1 MKRLILLLLPLALFA
16 CSKHS
21 QPVDGPVELTVP
33 TGVSLHGAT
42 ETSLTFQW
50 KVVKNATGYN
60 WELTEKESG
69 DVAGV
74 GSTAKRN
81 VEVTGLRKGTV
92 YMFKVRAEAGSNHS
106 GYSEPLE
113 AKTAGTQGPEDVAKI
128 CTDAPL
134 VLKLDSA
141 PVLGSSG
148 LVKIFK
154 ADGTEVDRI
163 DLADMAK
170 VTVLESGIMVPK
182 EQITSATAKH
192 TFMDVLS
199 CGGRTRNVHYT
210 PLRVKGKTLEIRH
223 HSGVLDFDTEYYV
236 TVDQSVCGKAVG
248 AGEWKVYTKKAPSS
262 NKEIVVDVD
271 GECDFCTVQGA
282 LSYADK
288 NGATIAVS
296 PGTYEEMLYLRDK
309 AGITIKGVDRDRVKI
324 IYPNS
329 EIYMNGSSA
338 RCLFLVENCDNLVM
352 EKITVENSFYASD
365 HKGQAE
371 CIYFNSG
378 NNTHKLT
385 IDNCALIS
393 WQDTFLCKGQVW
405 VHDSLIAGHCDFI
418 WGYPKACFFDNCEIR
433 SRAAGYIIQ
442 ARVPSASDIGFVF
455 YHCNLTAEDGV
466 SANSVYLARSAG
478 QSDCYDNVVYVNCTM
493 SSAIRTEGWLGNPA
507 PNPSTP
513 TATSGWREYGSKT
526 PSGEAVTGHNS
537 YGKYLS
543 TTEASLYCSRQDV
556 LGW

>member
-1 MKRLILLLLPLALFA
+1 MKKMKRILLLLLSLAIFA
-16 CSKHS
+16 CSKTGNT
-21 QPVDGPVELTVP
+21 VDGPVELTVP

-60 WELTEKESG
+60 WVLTEKESG
-69 DVAGV
+69 QEAGV

-81 VEVTGLRKGTV
+81 VEVTGLRKGTD
-92 YMFKVRAEAGSNHS
+92 YLFKVRAEAGSNHS
-106 GYSEPLE
+106 DYCAPVE
-113 AKTAGTQGPEDVAKI
+113 ARTSGTPGPEDVETMCI
-128 CTDAPL
+128 DAPL
-134 VLKLDSA
+134 VLKFDSA
-141 PVLGSSG
+141 PSLGSSG
-148 LVKIFK
+148 LIKIFK

-163 DLADMAK
+163 DLADIAK
-170 VTVLESGIMVPK
+170 VTILESGIMVPK
-182 EQITSATAKH
+182 EPVTSSTKH
-192 TFMDVLS
+192 TFMDVIT
-199 CGGRTRNVHYT
+199 CGGRTRKVHYT
-210 PLRVKGKTLEIRH
+210 PLKVKGKTLEIRH
-223 HSGVLDFDTEYYV
+223 HSGVLDFDSEYYV

-385 IDNCALIS
+385 IDDCSLIS

-405 VHDSLIAGHCDFI
+405 VHSSLIAGHCDFI

-433 SRAAGYIIQ
+433 SRAAGYIVQ
-442 ARVPSASDIGFVF
+442 ARIQSASDKGFVF
-455 YHCNLTAEDGV
+455 YNCNLTAEDGV
-466 SANSVYLARSAG
+466 GANSVYLARSAG
-478 QSDCYDNVVYVNCTM
+478 QADCYDNVVYVNCTM
-493 SSAIRTEGWLGNPA
+493 SSAIRTEGWLGDPV

-513 TATSGWREYGSKT
+513 TATSGWREYGSK
-526 PSGEAVTGHNS
+526 GEGASSARNS
-537 YGKYLS
+537 YGKTLS
-543 TTEASLYCSRQDV
+543 TEEASIYCSRQDV

>member
-50 KVVKNATGYN
+50 KVVNNATGYN
-60 WELTEKESG
+60 WQLNEKESG
-69 DVAGV
+69 EVAGV

-81 VEVTGLRKGTV
+81 VEITGLRKGTYYV
-92 YMFKVRAEAGSNHS
+92 FKVRAEAGSNHS
-106 GYSEPLE
+106 EYCSPVE
-113 AKTAGTQGPEDVAKI
+113 AKTEGNAGEVENVETI

-134 VLKLDSA
+134 VLKCDSA

-148 LVKIFK
+148 MIRIFK

-170 VTVLESGIMVPK
+170 VTILESGIMVPK
-182 EQITSATAKH
+182 EPVTSSTKH
-192 TFMDVLS
+192 TFMDVIT
-199 CGGRTRNVHYT
+199 CGGRTRTVHYT
-210 PLRVKGKTLEIRH
+210 PLKVKGKTMEIRH
-223 HSGVLDFDTEYYV
+223 HSGVLDFDSEYYV
-236 TVDQSVCGKAVG
+236 TVDESVCGKAVG
-248 AGEWKVYTKKAPSS
+248 AGEWKIFTGKAPSS
-262 NKEIVVDVD
+262 AKEIVVDAD
-271 GECDFCTVQGA
+271 GEGDFCTIQGA

-288 NGATIAVS
+288 SGATIAIA

-309 AGITIKGVDRDRVKI
+309 AGITLKGIDRSRVKI

-329 EIYMNGSSA
+329 ENYMSGSSV
-338 RCLFLVENCDNLVM
+338 RCLFLVENCDNLVL
-352 EKITVENSFYASD
+352 EKLTIENSFYASD

-433 SRAAGYIIQ
+433 SRAAGYIVQ
-442 ARVPSASDIGFVF
+442 ARIQSASDKGFVF
-455 YHCNLTAEDGV
+455 YNCNLTAEDGV
-466 SANSVYLARSAG
+466 GANSVYLARSAG
-478 QSDCYDNVVYVNCTM
+478 QSDCFDNVVYVNCTM
-493 SSAIRTEGWLGNPA
+493 SSAIRTEGWLGSPA

-513 TATSGWREYGSKT
+513 TATSGWREYGSKNA
-526 PSGEAVTGHNS
+526 SGEAITGHNS

-543 TTEASLYCSRQDV
+543 TTEASIYCSRQDV

>member
-1 MKRLILLLLPLALFA
+1 MKRLIILLLPLALFA
-16 CSKHS
+16 CSKKNHT
-21 QPVDGPVELTVP
+21 VDGPVDLTVP
-33 TGVSLHGAT
+33 ENVVLHDAT

-50 KVVKNATGYN
+50 KTVKNATGYN

-69 DVAGV
+69 EEAGV

-81 VEVTGLRKGTV
+81 VEVTGLKKGTV
-92 YMFKVRAEAGSNHS
+92 YLFKVRAEAGSNHS
-106 GYSEPLE
+106 DYSQPLE
-113 AKTAGTQGPEDVAKI
+113 AKTEGTPGPEDVETMCI
-128 CTDAPL
+128 DAPL
-134 VLKLDSA
+134 SLKLDSTPA
-141 PVLGSSG
+141 LGNSG
-148 LVKIFK
+148 LIKIFK

-163 DLADMAK
+163 DLADIAK
-170 VTVLESGIMVPK
+170 VTILESGIMVPK
-182 EQITSATAKH
+182 EQVSSSTKH
-192 TFMDVLS
+192 TFMDVIT
-199 CGGRTRNVHYT
+199 CGGRTRTVHYT
-210 PLRVKGKTLEIRH
+210 PLKVKGKTLEIRH
-223 HSGVLDFDTEYYV
+223 HSGVLDFDSEYYV
-236 TVDQSVCGKAVG
+236 TVDESVCGKAVG
-248 AGEWKVYTKKAPSS
+248 AGEWKIFTAKAPSS
-262 NKEIVVDVD
+262 AKEIVVDAD
-271 GECDFCTVQGA
+271 GEGDFCTIQGA

-288 NGATIAVS
+288 SGATIVVS

-352 EKITVENSFYASD
+352 EKITIENSFYASD

-433 SRAAGYIIQ
+433 SRAAGYIVQ
-442 ARVPSASDIGFVF
+442 ARIQSASDKGFVF
-455 YHCNLTAEDGV
+455 YNCNLTAEDGV
-466 SANSVYLARSAG
+466 GANSVYLARSAG
-478 QSDCYDNVVYVNCTM
+478 QADCYDNVVYVNCTM

-507 PNPSTP
+507 PNPAVP
-513 TATSGWREYGSKT
+513 TATSGWREYGSKG
-526 PSGEAVTGHNS
+526 SGASSARNS
-537 YGKYLS
+537 YGKTLS
-543 TTEASLYCSRQDV
+543 TVEASIYCSRQDV

>member
-1 MKRLILLLLPLALFA
+1 MKNMKRLLSFLLPLALFA
-16 CSKHS
+16 CSKTGNT
-21 QPVDGPVELTVP
+21 VDGPVELTVP

-60 WELTEKESG
+60 WTLTEKESG
-69 DVAGV
+69 EEAGV

-81 VEVTGLRKGTV
+81 VEVTGLRKGTD
-92 YMFKVRAEAGSNHS
+92 YLFKVRAEAGSSHS
-106 GYSEPLE
+106 DYCAPVE
-113 AKTAGTQGPEDVAKI
+113 ARTSGTPGPENVETMCI
-128 CTDAPL
+128 DAPL

-148 LVKIFK
+148 LIKIFK

-170 VTVLESGIMVPK
+170 VTILESGIMVPK
-182 EQITSATAKH
+182 EQVSSSTKH
-192 TFMDVLS
+192 TFMDVLT
-199 CGGRTRNVHYT
+199 CGGRTRTVHYT

-223 HSGVLDFDTEYYV
+223 HSGVLDFDSEYYV
-236 TVDQSVCGKAVG
+236 TVDESVCGKAVG
-248 AGEWKVYTKKAPSS
+248 AGEWKIFTAKAPSS
-262 NKEIVVDVD
+262 AKEIVVDAE
-271 GECDFCTVQGA
+271 GDFCTIQGA

-288 NGATIAVS
+288 SGATIAIA

-309 AGITIKGVDRDRVKI
+309 AGITLKGIDRSRVKI

-329 EIYMNGSSA
+329 ENYMSGSSV
-338 RCLFLVENCDNLVM
+338 RCLFLVENCDNLVL
-352 EKITVENSFYASD
+352 EGITIENSFYASD

-371 CIYFNSG
+371 CICFNSG

-385 IDNCALIS
+385 VESCDLIS
-393 WQDTFLCKGQVW
+393 WQDTFLCKGSVW
-405 VHDSLIAGHCDFI
+405 VHNSLVAGHCDFI

-433 SRAAGYIIQ
+433 SRAAGYIVQ
-442 ARVPSASDIGFVF
+442 ARVPSASDKGFVF
-455 YHCNLTAEDGV
+455 YNCKLTAEDGV
-466 SANSVYLARSAG
+466 GTNSVYLARSAG
-478 QSDCYDNVVYVNCTM
+478 QTDCFDNVVYVNCTM

-507 PNPSTP
+507 PNPSVP
-513 TATSGWREYGSKT
+513 TATSGWREYGSKG
-526 PSGEAVTGHNS
+526 SGASSARNS
-537 YGKYLS
+537 YGKTLS
-543 TTEASLYCSRQDV
+543 TEEASIYCSRQDV